1 MATALIVL
9 LALGAA
15 MQVAVTE
22 LPHDEH
28 RDVAAGSRWEQQW
41 HLLQDGSAEWDA
53 DEGDAMGLGKG
64 IKCSACVSLVK
75 KVQKI
80 VGDNPDEEAI
90 NTALGKVCSK
100 GKRWKSICRQ
110 LVKKLRQQLSDALQE
125 DGDPRSVCTTLGLC
139 KG

>member
-1 MATALIVL
+1 MAAALIVL

-28 RDVAAGSRWEQQW
+28 QAVAAGSRWEQQW
-41 HLLQDGSAEWDA
+41 HLLEDGSAAWDA

-64 IKCSACVSLVK
+64 IKCRACVTLVK
-75 KVQKI
+75 KLQKI
-80 VGDNPDEEAI
+80 VGDDPDEEAI
-90 NTALGKVCSK
+90 NTALDKVCGA
-100 GKRWKSICRQ
+100 GKRLKNICRQ
-110 LVKKLRQQLSDALQE
+110 LVKKLRQQLSDALQ
-125 DGDPRSVCTTLGLC
+125 DDDNPRSVCTTLGMC